1 MLAGSLP
8 EKINFTRTVEEGTT
22 IQGTIALWRFSRF
35 ASLVTENDP
44 FVDVS
49 LGFRKDMQQQIE
61 AVGSAE
67 VRVQL
72 LCQKCLE
79 LLDYEVAVEVRTIL
93 VRDREALDSL
103 TPSKDGI
110 VVTSTLVDPVDI
122 FEDELILGLPM
133 APRHE
138 SSRCTASTSS
148 ESGNLTRKPFAGLSK
163 LVKD

>member
-35 ASLVTENDP
+35 ASLVTEIDP

-49 LGFRKDMQQQIE
+49 LGFRKDMRQQTE
-61 AVGSAE
+61 AVGSAV

-79 LLDYEVAVEVRTIL
+79 LLDYEV
-93 VRDREALDSL
+93 
-103 TPSKDGI
+103 
-110 VVTSTLVDPVDI
+110 DPVDI
-122 FEDELILGLPM
+122 FEDELILCLPM

-148 ESGNLTRKPFAGLSK
+148 LPGNPLPDYRNW
-163 LVKD
+163 

>member
-1 MLAGSLP
+1 
-8 EKINFTRTVEEGTT
+8 
-22 IQGTIALWRFSRF
+22 
-35 ASLVTENDP
+35 
-44 FVDVS
+44 
-49 LGFRKDMQQQIE
+49 MQQQIE